1 MSADLK
7 NSTLLFLKDLHK
19 NNNREWFNE
28 NKDRYRA
35 AHTNVADFVEVLIE
49 EIGKFDEEILK
60 IDAKK
65 ALFRI
70 YRDVRFSKDKSPYKT
85 NFGAGLGMGK
95 GNRISGYYLHIEP
108 GKSFL
113 AGGVYQPDTTVLK
126 EIRKEISINSNEFLS
141 ILEQDEFRNNFRGLS
156 VEQKL
161 QRVPAGFEKDDPM
174 AEFLKLKNFI
184 VVHPVS
190 NEALMKEDAAK
201 NFAQIFK
208 SIKPLNDFLGFAFP
222 FNIFLRTFVC
232 QLVNGF
238 LHFGIGGTY
247 CIIFRDSAFLVYNN
261 KPWHPVQVDIIIE
274 IIFPAFIKPIIFVFC
289 NLVFFQTFFPLFV
302 RAVE

>member
-113 AGGVYQPDTTVLK
+113 AGGVYQPEPSVLK
-126 EIRKEISINSNEFLS
+126 EIRKEISMNGKEFQE
-141 ILEQDEFRNNFRGLS
+141 ILEQDDFRNNFRGLS

-208 SIKPLNDFLGFAFP
+208 SIKPLNDFLSAP
-222 FNIFLRTFVC
+222 FI
-232 QLVNGF
+232 
-238 LHFGIGGTY
+238 
-247 CIIFRDSAFLVYNN
+247 
-261 KPWHPVQVDIIIE
+261 
-274 IIFPAFIKPIIFVFC
+274 
-289 NLVFFQTFFPLFV
+289 
-302 RAVE
+302 

>member
-113 AGGVYQPDTTVLK
+113 AGGVYQPETSVLK
-126 EIRKEISINSNEFLS
+126 EIRQEISMNSSEFLK
-141 ILEQDEFRNNFRGLS
+141 IIEEDEFRNNFRGLS
-156 VEQKL
+156 VENKL
-161 QRVPAGFEKDDPM
+161 QRVPNGFEKDDPM

-208 SIKPLNDFLGFAFP
+208 SIKPLNDFLSAP
-222 FNIFLRTFVC
+222 FI
-232 QLVNGF
+232 
-238 LHFGIGGTY
+238 
-247 CIIFRDSAFLVYNN
+247 
-261 KPWHPVQVDIIIE
+261 
-274 IIFPAFIKPIIFVFC
+274 
-289 NLVFFQTFFPLFV
+289 
-302 RAVE
+302 

>member
-28 NKDRYRA
+28 NKDRYLSA
-35 AHTNVADFVEVLIE
+35 NANVVDFVETLIE
-49 EIGKFDEEILK
+49 EIGEFDEEILRT
-60 IDAKK
+60 DAKK

-208 SIKPLNDFLGFAFP
+208 SIKPLNDFLSAP
-222 FNIFLRTFVC
+222 FI
-232 QLVNGF
+232 
-238 LHFGIGGTY
+238 
-247 CIIFRDSAFLVYNN
+247 
-261 KPWHPVQVDIIIE
+261 
-274 IIFPAFIKPIIFVFC
+274 
-289 NLVFFQTFFPLFV
+289 
-302 RAVE
+302 